1 MSKVGPG
8 VLNPGSLDDVHSEG
22 MLRYV
27 RMAEMC
33 RNDAGFLAVTTE
45 QQKEHLPRKVRSRLL
60 AGEQVLTWLLAADPA
75 KHGFP
80 LFRKQWLYGPQATL

>member
-22 MLRYV
+22 MLGYV

-33 RNDAGFLAVTTE
+33 RNYAGFLAVATE
-45 QQKEHLPRKVRSRLL
+45 QQKEHLPRKVRPRLL

-80 LFRKQWLYGPQATL
+80 LFREQWLHSSQTAL